1 MPHFHLTYFAP
12 IRTYPSQGMM
22 ETIRI
27 RKQGYA
33 SRQPH
38 KEFFQRYLPLAPKC
52 ATLRQLVDELS
63 KVLSVSSEAWQVGT
77 TKIFLKSRMSDQLD
91 RLLLL
96 RCSVSSRR
104 IQKAWRF
111 VRRYRAA
118 RNIQKSLRRFV
129 AKRLFQRTMRVTIQ
143 LQSFWRR
150 QRAMNLLRKAVVSVM
165 KIQSVVRGK
174 AARLTARRLRNPYNR
189 MTYEELTQLLVTVRP
204 FHPTLSYLPPFY
216 PSPPSPPP
224 PSITSTLPFCFVNLI
239 NFFSSI
245 VLDIG
250 SGHDLNMFVLMVVF
264 CCWFLCR
271 VFCCWYIYWCICRR
285 RKQIW
290 RMPVFSKISRLVML
304 SNAPCEISKQQETN
318 SPCLIWSVG
327 KSSRKSTS
335 SDLS

>member
-1 MPHFHLTYFAP
+1 
-12 IRTYPSQGMM
+12 MM

-96 RCSVSSRR
+96 RCAVSSRR

-118 RNIQKSLRRFV
+118 RNIQKSMRRFV
-129 AKRLFQRTMRVTIQ
+129 TKRKFLRTMRVTMQ
-143 LQSFWRR
+143 VQALWRR
-150 QRAMNLLRKAVVSVM
+150 HRAMKMLRKAVTSVM

-204 FHPTLSYLPPFY
+204 LPFTLSYS
-216 PSPPSPPP
+216 SPLYQHS
-224 PSITSTLPFCFVNLI
+224 L
-239 NFFSSI
+239 
-245 VLDIG
+245 
-250 SGHDLNMFVLMVVF
+250 FVL
-264 CCWFLCR
+264 
-271 VFCCWYIYWCICRR
+271 
-285 RKQIW
+285 
-290 RMPVFSKISRLVML
+290 
-304 SNAPCEISKQQETN
+304 
-318 SPCLIWSVG
+318 
-327 KSSRKSTS
+327 
-335 SDLS
+335 